1 MTFNARR
8 KDTREKIEL
17 GGLIVKAGLRYEKR
31 ALLLGALIETARRI
45 RSDEDERSRL
55 TAIGAEA
62 FGMTGTE
69 QWFSEFGKTETGRL
83 ILGRTGIALPYI
95 ASAATGIIF
104 LFASAGSTNIKLA
117 GWGVVGG
124 SSATIVIAAL
134 RETVRLA
141 AIFDHFPAVRSALS
155 YDPATMIG
163 AGAPLMSAGFALRV
177 ALVGNAAF
185 ARSEPRRIR
194 GRRALHGEAE
204 WMKSTEAGKLF
215 PDTGG
220 IVIGERYRV
229 DKDIT
234 AKQSF
239 RADSVETWGAGG
251 KSPLLCFDGSFG
263 SSHGIVF
270 AGSGGFKT
278 TSVTIPT
285 ALKWGDTLVLLD
297 PSNEVAPMVIGH
309 RTNAGRDVHIL
320 DPRTPDTGFNA
331 LDWIGLHGRTKEE
344 DIAAVASWIMSDSGG
359 ARGVRDDFF
368 RASALQLLTALIADV
383 CLSDRTEEDDQ
394 TLLQV
399 RKNLSE
405 PEPKLRARLQSI
417 YDNSRSDFVKEN
429 VAAFVNMTPETFS
442 GVYANAVKETHWL
455 SYPNYAALVSEST
468 FSTNDISAG
477 NADVFINIDLK
488 TLETHSGLAR
498 VIIGSFLNAI
508 YNRDGA
514 LKGRALFLLD
524 EVARLGYMRIL
535 ETARDAGRKYGI
547 TLTMIYQSIG
557 QMRETY
563 GGRDAASKWFESASW
578 ISFAAINDP
587 ETADYISRR
596 CGMTTVEIDQVSRS
610 VQSKGSSRTRSKQL
624 AARPLIQPHEV
635 LRMRADEQIVFTA
648 GNAPLRCGRAI
659 WFRRDD
665 MRACVGENRFH
676 SPASGDGK
684 HR

>member
-1 MTFNARR
+1 MNRILLYVAPC
-8 KDTREKIEL
+8 
-17 GGLIVKAGLRYEKR
+17 
-31 ALLLGALIETARRI
+31 ALMM
-45 RSDEDERSRL
+45 L
-55 TAIGAEA
+55 TAIGMAGVEHWLSA
-62 FGMTGTE
+62 FGKSDAAKQM
-69 QWFSEFGKTETGRL
+69 
-83 ILGRTGIALPYI
+83 LGRAGIALPYVV
-95 ASAATGIIF
+95 ASLVGIVF
-104 LFASAGSTNIKLA
+104 LFAAAGSARIRSA
-117 GWGVVGG
+117 GWGVFTGAA
-124 SSATIVIAAL
+124 ATLVVAIL
-134 RETVRLA
+134 REAIRLSA
-141 AIFDHFPAVRSALS
+141 FRAEVPAGKSILN
-155 YDPATMIG
+155 YLDPATTIG
-163 AGAPLMSAGFALRV
+163 AAAVLMSGLFGLRV
-177 ALVGNAAF
+177 AVAGNAAF
-185 ARSEPRRIR
+185 AKSEPKRIY
-194 GRRALHGEAE
+194 GKRALHGEAD
-204 WMKSTEAGKLF
+204 WMKLSQAEKLF
-215 PDTGG
+215 AADGG

-229 DKDIT
+229 DRDS
-234 AKQSF
+234 AAAYAF
-239 RADSVETWGAGG
+239 RADSAETWGAGG
-251 KSPLLCFDGSFG
+251 KSPLLCFNGSFG

-285 ALKWGDTLVLLD
+285 ALKWGGALVVLD
-297 PSNEVAPMVIGH
+297 PSNEVAPMVSKH
-309 RTNAGRDVHIL
+309 RGDADRDVFVL
-320 DPRTPDTGFNA
+320 DPKRSEIGFNA
-331 LDWIGLHGRTKEE
+331 LDWIGQFGGTKEE
-344 DIAAVASWIMSDSGG
+344 DIASVASWIMSDSGG

-383 CLSDRTEEDDQ
+383 CLSGHTPENDQ
-394 TLLQV
+394 TLRQV

-405 PEPKLRARLQSI
+405 PEPKLRERLQSI
-417 YDNSRSDFVKEN
+417 YDNSDSDFVKEN

-455 SYPNYAALVSEST
+455 SYPNYAALVSGST
-468 FSTNDISAG
+468 FTTQDLGEGKTDI
-477 NADVFINIDLK
+477 FINVDLK

-508 YNRDGA
+508 YNRNGQME
-514 LKGRALFLLD
+514 GRALFLLD

-547 TLTMIYQSIG
+547 TLLMIYQSIG

-610 VQSKGSSRTRSKQL
+610 SQARGSSRTRSKQL

-659 WFRRDD
+659 WFRRED
-665 MRACVGENRFH
+665 MKRCVGTNKFH
-676 SPASGDGK
+676 RLKDRPDAHPIEPARSATSKAD
-684 HR
+684 RA